1 MSGNA
6 LRGETMEVQMTE
18 AAPMQMCPMA
28 GTCKAMMQR
37 PFSGLALIIA
47 GISFIALGLLVMY
60 EPRSLFWILAS
71 CFVLVGAIDRHM
83 KFRCGKAVGYQ
94 RRAKKEDPVVHGFAV
109 TVLVH
114 RWLQEYSKRRQ
125 LSAANNEGRYATDFV
140 LKKLGFC
147 LSLWQQIS

>member
-71 CFVLVGAIDRHM
+71 CFVLVGAMMPAMAAFTR
-83 KFRCGKAVGYQ
+83 KLA
-94 RRAKKEDPVVHGFAV
+94 RRF
-109 TVLVH
+109 
-114 RWLQEYSKRRQ
+114 Q
-125 LSAANNEGRYATDFV
+125 
-140 LKKLGFC
+140 
-147 LSLWQQIS
+147 SLRS